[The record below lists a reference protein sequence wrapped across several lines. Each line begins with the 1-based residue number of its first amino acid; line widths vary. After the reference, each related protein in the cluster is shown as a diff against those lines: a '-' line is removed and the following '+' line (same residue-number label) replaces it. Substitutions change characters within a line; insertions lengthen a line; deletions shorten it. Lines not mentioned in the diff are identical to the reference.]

1 MSSNNIT
8 TETTLNEKIQ
18 KTILLSGVV
27 SMSIVL
33 IVIIVIAIY
42 CIIKNKADEQ
52 SNNLKSFSA
61 NKVLAKN
68 TPLNPKQNLGFKS
81 LQNSSSLGNDNNNQ
95 NNSLSEIKERNIK
108 DEIHNII
115 HGNNESAI
123 PKKSKK
129 KNKNKKNVTELI
141 EEISSK
147 NSQND
152 TKDLE
157 DTIKNQIKQ
166 FVREDEDK

>member
-33 IVIIVIAIY
+33 IVIIVIVIY

-52 SNNLKSFSA
+52 SSNLKSFSA

-115 HGNNESAI
+115 HGNNNESGI
-123 PKKSKK
+123 QKKSKK
-129 KNKNKKNVTELI
+129 KNKNKKNASELI
-141 EEISSK
+141 EEIS
-147 NSQND
+147 SQND

-157 DTIKNQIKQ
+157 DNIKNQIKQ
-166 FVREDEDK
+166 FVRDDEDK

>member
-115 HGNNESAI
+115 HGNNNESGI
-123 PKKSKK
+123 QKKSKK
-129 KNKNKKNVTELI
+129 KNKNKKNASELI
-141 EEISSK
+141 KEI
-147 NSQND
+147 
-152 TKDLE
+152 
-157 DTIKNQIKQ
+157 
-166 FVREDEDK
+166 

>member
-8 TETTLNEKIQ
+8 TESSLNEQIQ
-18 KTILLSGVV
+18 KTILLSGTI

-33 IVIIVIAIY
+33 LVIITIIIY
-42 CIIKNKADEQ
+42 CVIKNKRDAN
-52 SNNLKSFSA
+52 SNDNLNSFAA
-61 NKVLAKN
+61 NKIIAKN
-68 TPLNPKQNLGFKS
+68 SHMNETPNYGFKS
-81 LQNSSSLGNDNNNQ
+81 LQNSSSLGNENQ
-95 NNSLSEIKERNIK
+95 NNMSLSEIKERNIK

-115 HGNNESAI
+115 HGNNESGI

-129 KNKNKKNVTELI
+129 KNKNKKNATELI

-147 NSQND
+147 ND

-157 DTIKNQIKQ
+157 DNIKNQIKQ
-166 FVREDEDK
+166 FVRDDDK

>member
-33 IVIIVIAIY
+33 IVLIVIAIY

-115 HGNNESAI
+115 HGNNESGI

-129 KNKNKKNVTELI
+129 KNKNKKNATELI